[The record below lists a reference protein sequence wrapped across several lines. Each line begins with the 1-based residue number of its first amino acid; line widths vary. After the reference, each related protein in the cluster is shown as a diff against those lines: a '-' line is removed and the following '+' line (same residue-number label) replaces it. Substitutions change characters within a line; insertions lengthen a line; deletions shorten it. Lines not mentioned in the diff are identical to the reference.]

1 MYIDKRL
8 ILFLILAMILWEG
21 INFLTNPDNL
31 LVLLLTIP
39 GVLIAIT
46 FHEFAHAWA
55 ADKLGDD
62 TPRSEGRLSLNPSA
76 HLDPIGS
83 VMLLFA
89 GFGWGKPVHVNPRN
103 YNRDISMDK
112 ADAIVSAA
120 GPIMNFILAIILT
133 LIYCAA
139 WKFAGVTVMTSNV
152 LYIIIQMLQIAI
164 SINIGLGIFNLIPLP
179 PLDGSK
185 VIKPILSYNAKMWFE
200 NHEQIFY
207 IVFVALWIIGI
218 LGMIISPIIDTVY
231 SGIMS
236 LGLKIFGL

>member
-1 MYIDKRL
+1 MFFDKRSLYILL
-8 ILFLILAMILWEG
+8 IVMIIWGLADY
-21 INFLTNPDNL
+21 LTNPNNL
-31 LVLLLTIP
+31 LGLLFSIP

-46 FHEFAHAWA
+46 FHEFAHAFA

-133 LIYCAA
+133 LIYCAV
-139 WKFAGVTVMTSNV
+139 WKFGGATVMTSNV
-152 LYIIIQMLQIAI
+152 LYIIMQMLQIAI

-218 LGMIISPIIDTVY
+218 LGRIISPIIDVVY